1 MRVYGK
7 FDIDIYR
14 ASCHIFYSDSMEDA
28 QKHVEQKLRV
38 FTDGALDTA
47 GGGYIFNP
55 YASQLIMV
63 LHPSGNLLGNVFHES
78 CHLAFHLLDDR
89 GIRHTM
95 DTDEAF
101 AYLGTFIFEKTVAI
115 LKKNGAL

>member
-1 MRVYGK
+1 MRTYAK

-14 ASCHIFYSDSMEDA
+14 ATCHIFHSHSMEDA
-28 QKHVEQKLRV
+28 QKHVEEKLRV
-38 FTDGALDTA
+38 FIDGELDGA
-47 GGGYIFNP
+47 GGGFIFNP
-55 YASQLIMV
+55 TASQLIMV

-89 GIRHTM
+89 GIKHTM
-95 DTDEAF
+95 ETDEAF

-115 LKKNGAL
+115 LKKNAII